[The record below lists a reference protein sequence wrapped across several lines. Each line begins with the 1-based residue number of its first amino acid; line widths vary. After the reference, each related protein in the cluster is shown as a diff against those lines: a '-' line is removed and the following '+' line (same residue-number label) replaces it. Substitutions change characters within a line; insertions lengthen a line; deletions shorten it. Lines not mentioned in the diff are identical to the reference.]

1 MGSKVSENGGGGKG
15 KREGGREG
23 RGVPGC
29 PRDDD
34 EYGRGMAIIAAL
46 ADKFGHDA
54 VPAGQVVWAEVTWLD
69 AE

>member
-1 MGSKVSENGGGGKG
+1 V
-15 KREGGREG
+15 
-23 RGVPGC
+23 VPAARL

-46 ADKFGHDA
+46 ADKLGHDA
-54 VPAGQVVWAEVTWLD
+54 APAGQVVWAEVTWLD